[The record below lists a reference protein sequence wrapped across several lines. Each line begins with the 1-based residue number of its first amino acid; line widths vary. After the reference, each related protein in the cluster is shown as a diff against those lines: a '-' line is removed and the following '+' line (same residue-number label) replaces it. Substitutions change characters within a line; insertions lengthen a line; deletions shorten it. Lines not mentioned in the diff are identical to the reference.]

1 VRRGLVILSIAL
13 LSACAGLGGLSQK
26 PEVSVAGLK
35 LVQVGVFE
43 QRFILKLRVQ
53 NPNDVELRING
64 LSVEVEFNGQPFIT
78 GLSDKGVTVP
88 RFGEAV
94 LEVMATSTLGSALKQ
109 LRELQKGGRERIDYR
124 IVGRHQPLR
133 DRHCA
138 LRATRRSADAGGR
151 QSIAQALASRDP
163 GNVRTG
169 IPVPD
174 WRLSGWVP
182 DWRTARPPP
191 GASEAGGR
199 QSRLRGSPAWKS
211 VDRNDQLVPAGTI
224 VVAVGSAATGEHG
237 ETRFD
242 VGDGLPGDVKCA
254 ALGAAAAFCH
264 ASRWPG

>member
-64 LSVEVEFNGQPFIT
+64 LSVEVELNGQPFIT

-124 IVGRHQPLR
+124 IVGRLNLSGIGTVPFERRGDLQMPAVVSPLR
-133 DRHCA
+133 KP
-138 LRATRRSADAGGR
+138 L
-151 QSIAQALASRDP
+151 
-163 GNVRTG
+163 
-169 IPVPD
+169 
-174 WRLSGWVP
+174 
-182 DWRTARPPP
+182 PP
-191 GASEAGGR
+191 GT
-199 QSRLRGSPAWKS
+199 Q
-211 VDRNDQLVPAGTI
+211 GT
-224 VVAVGSAATGEHG
+224 
-237 ETRFD
+237 
-242 VGDGLPGDVKCA
+242 
-254 ALGAAAAFCH
+254 
-264 ASRWPG
+264 

>member
-1 VRRGLVILSIAL
+1 MRRGLIILSIAL

-64 LSVEVEFNGQPFIT
+64 LSVEVELNGQPFIT

-124 IVGRHQPLR
+124 IVGRLNLSGIGTVPFERRGDLQMPAVVSPLR
-133 DRHCA
+133 
-138 LRATRRSADAGGR
+138 
-151 QSIAQALASRDP
+151 
-163 GNVRTG
+163 RT
-169 IPVPD
+169 
-174 WRLSGWVP
+174 L
-182 DWRTARPPP
+182 PP
-191 GASEAGGR
+191 GT
-199 QSRLRGSPAWKS
+199 Q
-211 VDRNDQLVPAGTI
+211 GT
-224 VVAVGSAATGEHG
+224 
-237 ETRFD
+237 
-242 VGDGLPGDVKCA
+242 
-254 ALGAAAAFCH
+254 
-264 ASRWPG
+264 